1 MSCRTDARRA
11 RGLCRRRAG
20 RTRVALQGDLWPP
33 PIIPALED
41 NARETFYGLS
51 VRTLA
56 ARFPSFRVEPVRL
69 DRLVAAVLSVTAQL
83 EVWLGNGNHADHR
96 RVIAAAVSL
105 LATGSVAVRRR
116 WPFGVGLAVG
126 WAYALQ
132 IGLVGDPQIIAAS
145 VGWLCALYALTVW
158 TPPRRFA
165 LGTGLLLLG
174 FGADAAGPH
183 SFAGGGAVFF
193 GVVMLAVML
202 LVRRVLGD
210 RERRVELAERERDLA
225 AREAI
230 VAERAR
236 IARELHDVV
245 AHAVSVMVVQA
256 QAGPRLLDDRE
267 QARGTFRAIETS
279 GREALTEL
287 RRLLGVLRSGDDHA
301 GTAPQPGLGALDA
314 LLAQVRD
321 AGLRVDLRVEGD
333 AVSLP
338 AGVDLSAYRIVQ
350 EALTN
355 TLKHAGRA
363 EAEVIVRYAAGFV
376 ELEILDNGIGPQ
388 AVPNGAGQG
397 LAGMRERVALY
408 GGVLDAGRRNG
419 YGFSVRARLPLAA
432 EQST

>member
-1 MSCRTDARRA
+1 M
-11 RGLCRRRAG
+11 
-20 RTRVALQGDLWPP
+20 P
-33 PIIPALED
+33 
-41 NARETFYGLS
+41 
-51 VRTLA
+51 TLA
-56 ARFPSFRVEPVRL
+56 LRLPRLRVDAERL
-69 DRLVAAVLSVTAQL
+69 DLIVAGFLLVLAQL
-83 EVWLGNGNHADHR
+83 EVWLAHDFAGHR
-96 RVIAAAVSL
+96 PVDALLAALVTGAVAFRRRYPLAAAATTLPFLAETAVWDDGQNVPVSIAWFCL
-105 LATGSVAVRRR
+105 LYGVA
-116 WPFGVGLAVG
+116 
-126 WAYALQ
+126 
-132 IGLVGDPQIIAAS
+132 
-145 VGWLCALYALTVW
+145 VW

-165 LGTGLLLLG
+165 FALAAIVA
-174 FGADAAGPH
+174 ADIAMAAGPRLTAKDAVP
-183 SFAGGGAVFF
+183 FAIATP
-193 GVVMLAVML
+193 AVML

-210 RERRVELAERERDLA
+210 RERRVRLAERERDLA

-267 QARGTFRAIETS
+267 QARGTFRSIETS
-279 GREALTEL
+279 GREALVEL
-287 RRLLGVLRSGDDHA
+287 RRLLGVLRNGDDHT

-314 LLAQVRD
+314 LLSQVRD

-363 EAEVIVRYAAGFV
+363 EAEVIVRYGPAFV

-388 AVPNGAGQG
+388 AQPNGAGHG

-408 GGVLDAGRRNG
+408 GGVLESGSRNG
-419 YGFSVRARLPLAA
+419 HGFAVRARLPLTA
-432 EQST
+432 EPAS